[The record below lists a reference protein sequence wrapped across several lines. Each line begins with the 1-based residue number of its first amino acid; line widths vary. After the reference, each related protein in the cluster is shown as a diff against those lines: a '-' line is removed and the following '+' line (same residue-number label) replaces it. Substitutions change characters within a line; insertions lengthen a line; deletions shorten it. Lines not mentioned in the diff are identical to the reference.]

1 VRIVLA
7 VAIAS
12 FGIVLGG
19 APVRAIEQE
28 IEPLTPPAEQ
38 RVEVIGGTEQG
49 VEGVDQQAL
58 EVVEPHDPPSP
69 AAKAAS
75 NVGQAILGVTA
86 AVVSLGVM
94 AASLLLM

>member
-1 VRIVLA
+1 VRILLA

-12 FGIVLGG
+12 FGMALAG

-38 RVEVIGGTEQG
+38 HVEIVGAAEQG
-49 VEGVDQQAL
+49 VDGIDQQAL
-58 EVVEPHDPPSP
+58 EVVEPHEPPSP

-94 AASLLLM
+94 AASLLLL